1 MSRSIVVTG
10 LGAVSALGLDVA
22 ENWAAA
28 AAGQCGIAPF
38 TYDPGPH
45 AVGAPTIPSARV
57 KGEVQKA
64 LEAALGRRVGVL
76 DPFTVFALK
85 AAHEAL
91 TAAGLVGAAALEH
104 RTALVMGHGMP
115 GMQTLE
121 TAYERAYGMKTTK
134 VHPLTIPR
142 VMVSAPVSAIAMEFT
157 IRGPVFAV

>member
-10 LGAVSALGLDVA
+10 LGAVSALGLNVT

-28 AAGQCGIAPF
+28 AAGQCGIEPV

-45 AVGAPTIPSARV
+45 AVGAPTIPSAKV

-91 TAAGLVGAAALEH
+91 TAAGLVGAPALEH

-121 TAYERAYGMKTTK
+121 TAYERAYGM
-134 VHPLTIPR
+134 
-142 VMVSAPVSAIAMEFT
+142 
-157 IRGPVFAV
+157 